1 MTPPTFRQH
10 PGEPTAAAA
19 AGSSFGHDR
28 PAATAE
34 SGFGQDRPAATAAA
48 RVARA
53 SLLLGGLGLASA
65 IFVVARLLESWRVTP
80 HAASHQISIFG
91 QKLSYPAANV
101 DAIVIVLLAALGLV
115 VTARAVAGA
124 AREVRAS
131 RRFHRFLSG
140 QQPQGLHDALL
151 IDDAQPRAFCAGL
164 LRPRVYVSTSALAL
178 LDDAAL
184 SAVLAHE
191 RHHAHRRDPLRLAA
205 GRVLARA
212 LFFLPELGDLVE
224 REQALAELSADESAV
239 NDLPANRSALAR
251 AMLSFSD
258 TPAHGGSTGIDP
270 ARVDYLLGDPP
281 SWRFPTLLCL
291 VATSVLVLLLTI
303 AVLAGRVASGSATL
317 ALPFLSHE
325 PCILVLA
332 AIPAVLGVLATN
344 YRRRLRLRPA
354 PGATPRPKL
363 LN

>member
-1 MTPPTFRQH
+1 MTPPTVRHH
-10 PGEPTAAAA
+10 PGKPAAPAV
-19 AGSSFGHDR
+19 AGSGFGHDR
-28 PAATAE
+28 SAAAAE
-34 SGFGQDRPAATAAA
+34 SGQDRPAATAAA
-48 RVARA
+48 RVSRA

-65 IFVVARLLESWRVTP
+65 IFVVARLLESWRVTA

-115 VTARAVAGA
+115 VTGRALAGA
-124 AREVRAS
+124 ARELQAS
-131 RRFHRFLSG
+131 RRFRRFLSD
-140 QQPQGLHDALL
+140 QQPQALHDALL

-164 LRPRVYVSTSALAL
+164 LRPRVFVSTGAVAL

-212 LFFLPELGDLVE
+212 VFFLPELGDLVQ
-224 REQALAELSADESAV
+224 RQQALAELSADESAV

-281 SWRFPTLLCL
+281 SWRFPTLVCL
-291 VATSVLVLLLTI
+291 VAASVLVLLLTI
-303 AVLAGRVASGSATL
+303 AVLVGRVASGSATL

-354 PGATPRPKL
+354 PSTTPHPKL